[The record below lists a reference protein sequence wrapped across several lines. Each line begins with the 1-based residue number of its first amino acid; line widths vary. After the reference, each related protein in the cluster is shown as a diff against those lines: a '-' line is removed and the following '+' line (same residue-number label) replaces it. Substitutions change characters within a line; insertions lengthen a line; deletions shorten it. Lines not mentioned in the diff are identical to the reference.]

1 MKLPQHENMRLVKKL
16 VELHL
21 RPISVT
27 KENITDSAIRRLL
40 FDAGDDIEGLM
51 MLCEADITSKNRV
64 KVKRYLE
71 NFELVR
77 QRLKEVEEIDRI
89 RNWQP
94 PVTGEMIMETFGL
107 KPSRIVGDLK
117 NAIREAI
124 LDGEIPN
131 TYEAAF
137 AFLLEKAQA
146 LDLTPVK

>member
-1 MKLPQHENMRLVKKL
+1 
-16 VELHL
+16 
-21 RPISVT
+21 
-27 KENITDSAIRRLL
+27 
-40 FDAGDDIEGLM
+40 
-51 MLCEADITSKNRV
+51 
-64 KVKRYLE
+64 
-71 NFELVR
+71 
-77 QRLKEVEEIDRI
+77 
-89 RNWQP
+89 
-94 PVTGEMIMETFGL
+94 MIMETFGL